1 MGRGRQSSTFR
12 GGRTDDRPDGGDSIG
27 RKPSLAGVFAH
38 HLFIR
43 CDVDAVD
50 LVVGDETF
58 QPLHLWTKL
67 LENAAGLLRDGLEFR
82 LGQFA
87 GVRNLPLDYIF
98 RHGTLLRLRFWLLQP
113 RTRILALLE
122 VPHTPQVL
130 ILRTP
135 GIGVARFL
143 LRSITFAVEST
154 SRELP
159 HRTAALYPSGHA

>member
-43 CDVDAVD
+43 CDVEAGY

-67 LENAAGLLRDGLEFR
+67 LENAAGLLRDGLELLR
-82 LGQFA
+82 GQFA
-87 GVRNLPLDYIF
+87 GAGNLALDYIF
-98 RHGTLLRLRFWLLQP
+98 RHGALLRLRFWLLQP

-122 VPHTPQVL
+122 VPHTPQV
-130 ILRTP
+130 
-135 GIGVARFL
+135 FL
-143 LRSITFAVEST
+143 LRSITFAVVEST

-159 HRTAALYPSGHA
+159 DRTAARYPSGHAQHSCRMCS